1 MKKLF
6 VALMAILV
14 LASCGAQKEEKKTA
28 SDVMMMTVEII
39 KSATG
44 KVEKAGT
51 ADELV
56 DAISVMVED
65 FKELKNKYGDILA
78 ELQEM
83 DEGELSEKY
92 VDEFVAIEEAAMKC
106 YETILEKEQE
116 VEMTPEAEEKMLQ
129 VLMAV
134 EEL

>member
-14 LASCGAQKEEKKTA
+14 LASCGAPKEEKKTA

-65 FKELKNKYGDILA
+65 FKELKDKYGDILA

-92 VDEFVAIEEAAMKC
+92 VDEIVAIEEAAMKC
-106 YETILEKEQE
+106 YETILEKGQE

>member
-1 MKKLF
+1 MKRLF

-28 SDVMMMTVEII
+28 SDVIMMTVEII

-56 DAISVMVED
+56 DAISAMVEG

-92 VDEFVAIEEAAMKC
+92 VDEIVALEEAAMKC

-116 VEMTPEAEEKMLQ
+116 VEMTPEAEEKMVQ